1 VDGVVYRFEL
11 RHADEIVATGH
22 LSPEHPLEVGDSITI
37 GRRVGI
43 VRTIEP
49 QLGESEL
56 RLVVQL
62 QRDR

>member
-1 VDGVVYRFEL
+1 VEAVVYRFEL
-11 RHADEIVATGH
+11 RRADEIVATGH
-22 LSPEHPLEVGDSITI
+22 LSPQMPLEVGDSVNI

-49 QLGESEL
+49 LLGETEL

-62 QRDR
+62 MRER

>member
-1 VDGVVYRFEL
+1 MDGVVYRFEL

-22 LSPEHPLEVGDSITI
+22 LSPENPLEVGDSITI
-37 GRRVGI
+37 GRRVGV
-43 VRTIEP
+43 VRAIEP
-49 QLGESEL
+49 MLGEPEL